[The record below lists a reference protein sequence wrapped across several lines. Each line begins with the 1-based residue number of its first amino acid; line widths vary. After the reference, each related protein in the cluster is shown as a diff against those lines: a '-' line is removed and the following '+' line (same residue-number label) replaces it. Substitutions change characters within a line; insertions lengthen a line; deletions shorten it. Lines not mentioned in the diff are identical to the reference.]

1 VSDIVFAFPIS
12 CVAKWLAGV
21 AAGDYVNRLNISPI
35 DFGDVA
41 KVGNIGVMVCEDLT
55 SCRFDL
61 RIPSKFATN
70 GDV

>member
-12 CVAKWLAGV
+12 SVAKWLAGV

-41 KVGNIGVMVCEDLT
+41 KVDNAWVMVCEDLA
-55 SCRFDL
+55 SCWFDL
-61 RIPSKFATN
+61 CIPSKVATN